1 MGSKRRFPQQGGMTG
16 RGVAERIRLV
26 DEPELLIMPQTFT
39 VGSRSLL
46 VSGLSALL
54 MAAGVAGLW
63 AAALLLM
70 VEPAGLRLGLA
81 AAAIAL
87 STTALAAGLAQ
98 WLRHDWGRR
107 LCIALLLL
115 VMVALPL
122 GLGLLLSLRGLL
134 LAALVCGVLAWA
146 AKGLMSRR
154 VRQEFA

>member
-1 MGSKRRFPQQGGMTG
+1 
-16 RGVAERIRLV
+16 
-26 DEPELLIMPQTFT
+26 MPQTFT

-46 VSGLSALL
+46 VSCLSALL
-54 MAAGVAGLW
+54 MLAGVAGLW

-70 VEPAGLRLGLA
+70 AEPAGFKPWLA
-81 AAAIAL
+81 GAGMVL
-87 STTALAAGLAQ
+87 SVTALAAGVAQ
-98 WLRHDWGRR
+98 WQRHDWGRR

-134 LAALVCGVLAWA
+134 LAVLVCGLLAWA
-146 AKGLMSRR
+146 AKGLMSRQ

>member
-1 MGSKRRFPQQGGMTG
+1 
-16 RGVAERIRLV
+16 
-26 DEPELLIMPQTFT
+26 MPQTFT

-70 VEPAGLRLGLA
+70 AEPTGFKPWLALAGVV
-81 AAAIAL
+81 L
-87 STTALAAGLAQ
+87 SVTALAAGVAQ
-98 WLRHDWGRR
+98 WQRHDWGRR

-134 LAALVCGVLAWA
+134 LAALACGVLAWA
-146 AKGLMSRR
+146 ARGLMSRQ